1 MKFLS
6 TILAGLLAISFH
18 DVVAASRRAVSVQI
32 VPAKIVRRTF
42 DPQRPP
48 ADMPKLVPPEVG
60 QCVYEFGC
68 EMETRTERPALPV
81 GAPRARVTAT
91 SITARLHITLW
102 TPRGGPPAI
111 VEHEEAHREICEIY
125 YRPAA
130 EIARRLGNRMV
141 GTTLPLTS
149 RSQAAAEAALRD
161 FQDRFIKE
169 FLRETLTRCSFAQE
183 RFDALTHHSR
193 ASVDVRGAIAQ
204 AVADEAA
211 RRSEHTRVAADHDS
225 PPPARAAP
233 PPARKR
239 FPPTRPRS

>member
-1 MKFLS
+1 MKFFSLA
-6 TILAGLLAISFH
+6 LAGLLAIPFH
-18 DVVAASRRAVSVQI
+18 DAVAASRPAVTVQI

-81 GAPRARVTAT
+81 GSPRARVTAT
-91 SITARLHITLW
+91 SITARLNITLW

-130 EIARRLGNRMV
+130 EIARRLGERMV

-149 RSQAAAEAALRD
+149 RSQAAAEAA
-161 FQDRFIKE
+161 
-169 FLRETLTRCSFAQE
+169 
-183 RFDALTHHSR
+183 
-193 ASVDVRGAIAQ
+193 
-204 AVADEAA
+204 
-211 RRSEHTRVAADHDS
+211 
-225 PPPARAAP
+225 
-233 PPARKR
+233 
-239 FPPTRPRS
+239 